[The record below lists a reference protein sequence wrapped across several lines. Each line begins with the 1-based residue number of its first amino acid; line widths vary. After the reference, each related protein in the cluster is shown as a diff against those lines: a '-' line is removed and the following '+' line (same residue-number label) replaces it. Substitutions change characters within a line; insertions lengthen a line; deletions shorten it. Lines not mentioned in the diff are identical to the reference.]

1 MGLRPVLNVV
11 LWNKK
16 DSINSCCRVDNEDGK
31 SGVMEEKQ
39 YKRTP
44 ATIIKSGKASNIFE
58 LNKNMPNQDFWEEC
72 KRLRES
78 GDNSVADATD
88 ILITKDGKETL

>member
-1 MGLRPVLNVV
+1 MA
-11 LWNKK
+11 
-16 DSINSCCRVDNEDGK
+16 
-31 SGVMEEKQ
+31 MEQ
-39 YKRTP
+39 LKRTP
-44 ATIIKSGKASNIFE
+44 TTIIESGKTYKFFCE